1 METLDVFLK
10 HKEIVIP
17 KARQLGVTWLV
28 AGYVDWLTL
37 FNDATKVLMMSKGE
51 DEAFELITKCRF
63 IYDNLPPFLR
73 PIEKHPENRGKIDFR
88 DSHSEIKALPSTKG
102 AGRSADASLV
112 VRDELAEHPY
122 GEQNFAAIGP
132 TIDAGSAQMIDL
144 GTISAE
150 DINNHLTIR
159 VVEARDRKSNAYLH
173 DLANWRLRPI
183 RAEGVSLD
191 EWYEKQVIPKYPEYQ
206 REKEYPESLAQA
218 LAAPKTICRF
228 DGDALKDLE
237 SRCTSPLREEYNG
250 LVKIYQEPIASS
262 KYCMVFDPSEGSST
276 SDPCAGGI
284 IDRWLHRVVDIHG
297 RISLDEQARIAW
309 DLYQRYFE
317 PYTAVERNAC
327 GLTLIEK
334 MKDLGVE
341 NWHYHDKKKEKEG
354 WWTGN
359 NRPAMVMDLADVVY
373 NREINEPNPDAL
385 KEFHS
390 FIKTDKYPE
399 GEARG
404 GTHDDYVMMWAIVV
418 QIRKHMPTGKG
429 TMTSYKIRESNG

>member
-1 METLDVFLK
+1 
-10 HKEIVIP
+10 
-17 KARQLGVTWLV
+17 
-28 AGYVDWLTL
+28 
-37 FNDATKVLMMSKGE
+37 MSKGE
-51 DEAFELITKCRF
+51 DEAFELIAKCRF
-63 IYDNLPPFLR
+63 IYDNLPSFLQ
-73 PIEKHPENRGKIDFR
+73 PPEKHPDNRGLIDFTN
-88 DSHSEIKALPSTKG
+88 SHSEIRALPSTKG

-112 VRDELAEHPY
+112 IRDELADHPY

-132 TIDAGSAQMIDL
+132 TVDAGKAQMIDL
-144 GTISAE
+144 GTISFE

-159 VVEARDRKSNAYLH
+159 VVEARDGKSNAHLH
-173 DLANWRLRPI
+173 DLANWKLRPI
-183 RAEGVSLD
+183 RAEGMSLD

-206 REKEYPESLAQA
+206 REKEYPESLEQA

-228 DGDALKDLE
+228 DRDALKDLE

-262 KYCMVFDPSEGSST
+262 KYCLVIDPSEGSST

-284 IDRWLHRVVDIHG
+284 IDRWLHKVAEFHG

-309 DLYQRYFE
+309 DLYKRYFE
-317 PYTAVERNAC
+317 PYTAAERNAC

-334 MKDLGVE
+334 MKDLGID
-341 NWHYHDKKKEKEG
+341 NWYYHDKRKEKEG
-354 WWTGN
+354 WWTGS

-373 NREINEPNPDAL
+373 DRAINEPNPEAL

-399 GEARG
+399 GVARG
-404 GTHDDYVMMWAIVV
+404 GCHDDYVMMWAIAI
-418 QIRKHMPTGKG
+418 QIRKHMPTGK
-429 TMTSYKIRESNG
+429 IRIRTFAW